1 MRILLVSEYFYPQS
15 SGGTELYVYNLAV
28 SLQKQQHEVFILSV
42 NNEVKENFTYKSLS
56 VSYIPF
62 NRNFQTSVITGEQP
76 ADNLSQFLAV
86 IEAIKPNIIHFHT
99 LTTSI
104 GAFHV
109 EIAKNAGFKVVLT
122 SHIASH
128 TCIRGN
134 LIRLGK
140 LICDGKVEE
149 KKCLTCYLQHRKIP
163 EPFNVI
169 ASFGIRFT
177 QFPKNYASIVKHKQK
192 ELSILKISLN
202 QLIVVSNWQ
211 QQIFIKNGFDQQKI
225 TLSRQAINTNKTLK
239 SKETISKKL
248 VLGFIGRIS
257 KIKGLH
263 VLLASLK
270 QIFTENIELR
280 IAAIQVKDE
289 LDYYHQHKQQTEI
302 LPNCIW
308 IENLPN
314 ENIGDFIQQLDIL
327 CVPSQGLETGP
338 FVVYESL
345 AQGVPV
351 LGSDLGGIAELI
363 SEGKN
368 GWLFPHQNEKYLGSL
383 LTSFMAQK
391 LEGKLLKDVK
401 PIKRSIKN
409 LAEEMIELYQK
420 L

>member
-42 NNEVKENFTYKSLS
+42 NNEIKENFTYKSLS

-62 NRNFQTSVITGEQP
+62 NQNFQTSVITGEQP
-76 ADNLSQFLAV
+76 ADNLSQFLAI

-134 LIRLGK
+134 LIQLGK

-177 QFPKNYASIVKHKQK
+177 QLPKNYASIVKHKQK

-225 TLSRQAINTNKTLK
+225 TLSRQAININKTLK

-409 LAEEMIELYQK
+409 LSEEMLELYQK